1 MSIEDW
7 GWRLPCDQIIPVMTD
22 LPAAPESLLPMVRC
36 NCSSDCVSKRCT
48 CRKYGL
54 ECSPA
59 LVSVGVRHVQIVQTN
74 VIMAMKLKKIRW
86 VH

>member
-7 GWRLPCDQIIPVMTD
+7 GWRLPGDQIIPVMTD
-22 LPAAPESLLPMVRC
+22 LPAAPESLLRMVRC

-48 CRKYGL
+48 WHKYGL

-59 LVSVGVRHVQIVQTN
+59 CGQCRSTVCANCSDQYDNGDEVE
-74 VIMAMKLKKIRW
+74 KD
-86 VH
+86 